1 MGNVSTGMAG
11 LNVLMPGS
19 APMIPNSSSGS
30 GVGAGMTLSPPS
42 HYTPSPVGLA
52 PTPPRS
58 STPSSIPHPQ
68 AAATNSNSKGGL
80 SAQDLSFFDNL

>member
-1 MGNVSTGMAG
+1 MGSLSTGMAG
-11 LNVLMPGS
+11 LNVIMPGS
-19 APMIPNSSSGS
+19 APMVPNSSSGS
-30 GVGAGMTLSPPS
+30 GMGAGTTLSPSS
-42 HYTPSPVGLA
+42 HYTPSPIGLA

-68 AAATNSNSKGGL
+68 AAATTNLKGGL